1 MQHNIKYQDINLL
14 QTPPVYE
21 ELISMARLAGL
32 EVKDLV
38 NKKSQVFKK
47 MNISLPELSELEIA
61 DLIKENPRIL
71 IRPVLT
77 NGSQIIL
84 GFKETVYQDF
94 LTPIN

>member
-1 MQHNIKYQDINLL
+1 LQHNIKYQDINLL